1 LNSVSFSLLSIWHK
15 KDINAIIH
23 KMYLH
28 TTAGNTWTCWVSS
41 WYSMLLSNSNH
52 VQVIHFHFKLSFHL
66 PPFKIGYIT
75 KSNEKS
81 TWSVDGVSE
90 SSNQHGYSLN
100 KFAWR

>member
-41 WYSMLLSNSNH
+41 WYSMLLSNSND

-66 PPFKIGYIT
+66 PPFKI
-75 KSNEKS
+75 
-81 TWSVDGVSE
+81 V
-90 SSNQHGYSLN
+90 L
-100 KFAWR
+100 